1 MAIKNF
7 SFLRNKHG
15 LKRSDGESKETYKD
29 ISMPLK
35 VVEKRLL
42 DKATETKP
50 RKTVDDFESLVDL
63 PSIISALVT
72 MFTTRKGGR
81 PLVPRY
87 GIDLREYLGRPMN
100 PDLEYIIKEDI
111 ITEIQ
116 DYETRVQ
123 VLDVSISSTEDENEM
138 TVKMKCGFPNM
149 VGSTK
154 DIFVTLKGN
163 GEVMTGYA

>member
-1 MAIKNF
+1 M
-7 SFLRNKHG
+7 
-15 LKRSDGESKETYKD
+15 SDGESKETYRD

-35 VVEKRLL
+35 VVETRLL
-42 DKATETKP
+42 DKATTSKP

-63 PSIISALVT
+63 PSIINALVT

-87 GIDLREYLGRPMN
+87 GIDLREYIGRPMN
-100 PDLEYIIKEDI
+100 PDVEYIIKEDI

-116 DYETRVQ
+116 EYEPRIQ
-123 VLDVSISSTEDENEM
+123 VLDVSVSSTEDENEM
-138 TVKMKCGFPNM
+138 TIKMKCGFPNM

-154 DIFVTLKGN
+154 NIFVTLKGN